1 MERFIARRI
10 QDTRFTNERRV
21 SGGESGTRL
30 HWYNESARIGR
41 VLMDSTTHG
50 GVVRTR
56 LTFAKEEAEKA
67 KKTEKAEKSTSSS
80 SSESDGEGG
89 RHKKKKKTKGNAPG
103 YDGPDKCWDGYKRVP
118 DKMRGEPGSCVK
130 A

>member
-1 MERFIARRI
+1 
-10 QDTRFTNERRV
+10 
-21 SGGESGTRL
+21 
-30 HWYNESARIGR
+30 
-41 VLMDSTTHG
+41 MDSTTHG

-67 KKTEKAEKSTSSS
+67 KKAEEANQSTSSS